1 MDIEKL
7 EKLLK
12 QPEGFKLDFKECLRL
27 DTDSD
32 KKNLLK
38 MYVQLPI
45 RVAEE
50 GILFLA

>member
-12 QPEGFKLDFKECLRL
+12 QPEGFKLDFKEFLQL
-27 DTDSD
+27 ETESD

-38 MYVQLPI
+38 MYVQLQI
-45 RVAEE
+45 QVVGEV
-50 GILFLA
+50 ILFLE